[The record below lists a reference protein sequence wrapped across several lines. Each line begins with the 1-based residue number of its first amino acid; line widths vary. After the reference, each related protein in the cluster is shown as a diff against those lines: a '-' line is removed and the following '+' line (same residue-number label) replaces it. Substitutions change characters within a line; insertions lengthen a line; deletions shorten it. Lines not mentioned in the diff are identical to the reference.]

1 MEWIIRKS
9 GGGGGL
15 GKKEDY
21 MENTNRQQAINDHI
35 QKDKFANYLG
45 AKVEIIAPG
54 HSRVSLRVNE
64 NMTNF
69 HGTTHGGIIFSIS
82 DMAFAA
88 AGNSQGNVAV
98 ALNVSICFLMPSY
111 PGDLLVAEAKEE
123 HSGNRTSLYNIKV
136 YNKDTGK
143 LVAKSQ
149 DQAYKKNEW
158 FVPK

>member
-1 MEWIIRKS
+1 MDEKTR
-9 GGGGGL
+9 
-15 GKKEDY
+15 
-21 MENTNRQQAINDHI
+21 RQAINDHI
-35 QKDKFANYLG
+35 QKDAFANYLG

-54 HSRVSLRVNE
+54 HSRVSLMVNE

-88 AGNSQGNVAV
+88 AGNSQGKVAV
-98 ALNVSICFLMPSY
+98 ALNVSICFLLPSY
-111 PGDLLVAEAKEE
+111 PGDHLIAEAKEE
-123 HSGNRTSLYNIKV
+123 HSGRRTALYNIKV

-149 DQAYKKNEW
+149 DQAYRKDEW
-158 FVPK
+158 FVPQ